1 VTLAALAVLVY
12 AAVLADAVRRAHGL
26 GALVAEIGLLGLIFL
41 ALVLW
46 RSLEELLPAAMVCL
60 GGAYAVSVIVHGAS
74 VDERAPLVA
83 AGLLLC
89 CELSAWSLDERL
101 RVAVERGVVGVRAAA
116 LAALA
121 GGALT
126 AAALV
131 VAVAAAPAG
140 RGLVWTVA
148 GAASAVLVVALAIR
162 AGRR

>member
-1 VTLAALAVLVY
+1 MTLAVLAVLVY
-12 AAVLADAVRRAHGL
+12 GAVLADAVLRARGL
-26 GALVAEIGLLGLIFL
+26 GALVLEIGLLGLIFL
-41 ALVLW
+41 ALALW
-46 RSLEELLPAAMVCL
+46 RGLEELLPAAVVCL
-60 GGAYAVSVIVHGAS
+60 GGAYAVAVIVHGAS

-89 CELSAWSLDERL
+89 CELSAWSVDERPW
-101 RVAVERGVVGVRAAA
+101 VAAERTVVRARAAA
-116 LAALA
+116 LAALV

-140 RGLVWTVA
+140 RGLVWTAA

>member
-1 VTLAALAVLVY
+1 MGWVREIPLRKLVSAGAVLVLHVL
-12 AAVLADAVRRAHGL
+12 VLA
-26 GALVAEIGLLGLIFL
+26 
-41 ALVLW
+41 LW
-46 RSLEELLPAAMVCL
+46 RGLEELLPAAMVCL
-60 GGAYAVSVIVHGAS
+60 GGAYTAAAITHGAS

-89 CELSAWSLDERL
+89 CELAAWSLDERPWSAAE
-101 RVAVERGVVGVRAAA
+101 RAVVRARAAA
-116 LAALA
+116 LAALV
-121 GGALT
+121 GGALA

-140 RGLVWTVA
+140 RGLEWTAA